1 MKQYRLL
8 KPLPGCPIGRIFK
21 QDLGGN
27 YFHSMT
33 YEEAVGGNLRMYE
46 FTKEEVEGNTD
57 FFEEFN
63 GDNYMVRIYNPSNF
77 PEFKEV
83 DTGIPT
89 QLVDEIQN
97 ALDRLSGKL
106 SSTPSLVISETYD
119 IKWGIVEINKNISEL
134 RYKVTIN
141 KL

>member
-21 QDLGGN
+21 EDVDGE
-27 YFHSMT
+27 YYHSMSDD
-33 YEEAVGGNLRMYE
+33 EAISGKYLMYV
-46 FTKEEVEGNTD
+46 FTKKEVETNSD

-63 GDNYMVRIYNPSNF
+63 GDNYMVRIYNASNF
-77 PEFKEV
+77 DEFKEV

-106 SSTPSLVISETYD
+106 SSTPSLFISKTYD

-134 RYKVTIN
+134 RYNVTIS

>member
-1 MKQYRLL
+1 
-8 KPLPGCPIGRIFK
+8 
-21 QDLGGN
+21 
-27 YFHSMT
+27 
-33 YEEAVGGNLRMYE
+33 
-46 FTKEEVEGNTD
+46 
-57 FFEEFN
+57 
-63 GDNYMVRIYNPSNF
+63 MVRIYNASNF
-77 PEFKEV
+77 DEFKEV

-106 SSTPSLVISETYD
+106 SSTPSLFISKTYD

-134 RYKVTIN
+134 RYNVTIS

>member
-21 QDLGGN
+21 EDVDGE
-27 YFHSMT
+27 YYHSMSDD
-33 YEEAVGGNLRMYE
+33 EAISGKYLMYV
-46 FTKEEVEGNTD
+46 FTKKEVEINSD

-63 GDNYMVRIYNPSNF
+63 GDNYMVRIYNASNF
-77 PEFKEV
+77 DEFKEV

-106 SSTPSLVISETYD
+106 SSTPSLFISKTYD

-134 RYKVTIN
+134 RYNVTIS

>member
-8 KPLPGCPIGRIFK
+8 KPLPECPIGRIFK
-21 QDLGGN
+21 ENVGGDYYHSMSDGEAIGGN
-27 YFHSMT
+27 YK
-33 YEEAVGGNLRMYE
+33 MYV
-46 FTKEEVEGNTD
+46 FTKEEVETNSD

-63 GDNYMVRIYNPSNF
+63 GDNYMVRIYNASNF
-77 PEFKEV
+77 DEFKEV

-106 SSTPSLVISETYD
+106 SSTPSLFISKTYD

-134 RYKVTIN
+134 RYNVTIS

>member
-21 QDLGGN
+21 EDVDGEYYHSMSDDEAISGN
-27 YFHSMT
+27 YKV
-33 YEEAVGGNLRMYE
+33 YV

-63 GDNYMVRIYNPSNF
+63 GDNYMVRMFNPSNF
-77 PEFKEV
+77 AEFKEV